1 MRKCL
6 GLQSVAACASLAT
19 IARGMAAC
27 GLFHDGPSAFRASQK
42 AAMKRDQFNVELD
55 RKTKMGEFKESMALD
70 CQNIYFYDH
79 EVDERSPE
87 AIESGATMSQ
97 GRPSSHQESETLFVD
112 GKTYGRNTSSWE
124 NAPPSV
130 DDASPQWHP
139 ISILRSPQRECGAMK
154 QGDGLGYVSYTLI
167 LKEGRIEYAGREKIN
182 GHRCGEYKVTF
193 DSQAVKGVKVC
204 LGTSDD
210 LPYRVIGEDYTATY
224 NYEPV
229 ARLALPTAGSR

>member
-1 MRKCL
+1 MRKHTGAL
-6 GLQSVAACASLAT
+6 AVAARGASVATACW
-19 IARGMAAC
+19 MVAC
-27 GLFHDGPSAFRASQK
+27 GLFQNGPSAFRASQK

-70 CQNIYFYDH
+70 CKNIYFYDH

-87 AIESGATMSQ
+87 GIESGATLSQ

-139 ISILRSPQRECGAMK
+139 ISILRSPQRECSAMK
-154 QGDGLGYVSYTLI
+154 QGEGLGYVSYTGI
-167 LKEGRIEYAGREKIN
+167 LKEGHIEYLGREKIN
-182 GHRCGEYKVTF
+182 GHRCAEYKVAF

-210 LPYRVIGEDYTATY
+210 LPYRVVGEDYTATY
-224 NYEPV
+224 NYEPI
-229 ARLALPTAGSR
+229 ARLAAPN

>member
-1 MRKCL
+1 MRKFSE
-6 GLQSVAACASLAT
+6 LQRVAVCGALAV
-19 IARGMAAC
+19 IVCGMAAC

-97 GRPSSHQESETLFVD
+97 GRPSAHQESETLFAD
-112 GKTYGRNTSSWE
+112 GKTYGKNTSSWE

-139 ISILRSPQRECGAMK
+139 ISILRSPQRECAAMK
-154 QGDGLGYVSYTLI
+154 QGEGLGYVSYNLI
-167 LKEGRIEYAGREKIN
+167 LKEGHIEYVGREKIN
-182 GHRCGEYKVTF
+182 GHRCAEYKVAF
-193 DSQAVKGVKVC
+193 DSQVVKGVKVC
-204 LGTSDD
+204 IGSDD

-229 ARLALPTAGSR
+229 ARMVAPN